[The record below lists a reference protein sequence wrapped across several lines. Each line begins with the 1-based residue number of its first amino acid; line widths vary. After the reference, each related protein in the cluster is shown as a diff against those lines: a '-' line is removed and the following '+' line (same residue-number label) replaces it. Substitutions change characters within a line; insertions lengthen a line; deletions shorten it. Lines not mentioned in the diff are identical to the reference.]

1 MSSDNLLR
9 NIHEINLSYLLLA
22 QELIK
27 KDKKVAGFRL
37 GVGEDTLDKL
47 AGLSLSELIK
57 LGEINQLIC
66 LLRIDDEQIINC
78 LTRESRVDEL
88 QQVHT
93 GIVLSTQ
100 LLNSA
105 TPDPARLLKE

>member
-1 MSSDNLLR
+1 MSNDNILK

-27 KDKKVAGFRL
+27 QDKKVASFRL
-37 GVGEDTLDKL
+37 GVCEDTLNKISK
-47 AGLSLSELIK
+47 LSLSELIK
-57 LGEINQLIC
+57 LGAINQLIC
-66 LLRIDDEQIINC
+66 LLRLDDEKVINC

-93 GIVLSTQ
+93 GIMLSTQ
-100 LLNSA
+100 LLRSHKSNSNHA
-105 TPDPARLLKE
+105 LKE